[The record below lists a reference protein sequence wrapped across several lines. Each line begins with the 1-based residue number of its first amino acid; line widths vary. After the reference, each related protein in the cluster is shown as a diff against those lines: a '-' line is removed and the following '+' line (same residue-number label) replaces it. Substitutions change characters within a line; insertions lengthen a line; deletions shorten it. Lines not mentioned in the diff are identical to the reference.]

1 MSLEITAIFILC
13 TALAV
18 VLSAY
23 DRKVRELNKLKVR
36 KQEFEDKARQRAE
49 NIISEARN
57 RALSILE
64 EVKLD
69 AGKEEEGVR
78 EKLDEVA
85 RLQVIDYKNKL
96 HNISNYIERRLNEE
110 ADNFRIALET
120 ETIGT
125 QQAVAKKINDKY
137 ARLEQELE
145 EYKKHRWEEIE
156 SKLAEIIKQVSQ
168 KVLGKS
174 LGVQEHSDLII
185 QALEEAKRKNVI

>member
-13 TALAV
+13 TAMAV

-23 DRKVRELNKLKVR
+23 DRKVRELNKL
-36 KQEFEDKARQRAE
+36 
-49 NIISEARN
+49 N
-57 RALSILE
+57 
-64 EVKLD
+64 
-69 AGKEEEGVR
+69 
-78 EKLDEVA
+78 
-85 RLQVIDYKNKL
+85 
-96 HNISNYIERRLNEE
+96 NISNYIERRLNEE